1 MHKDTWCFEPL
12 VGSIQTPDGMWLN
25 MGRPS
30 RRMTTRIRVTIL
42 GNPSITVSWPQ
53 RERVGLIFKKGKSPL
68 AFVESLL
75 KKEGFRSPEEL
86 RQHFEIPA
94 GLLTC
99 RNIADDS
106 GGLVDAVRADAR
118 TVLRQAL
125 ILGLCGANFYDPNR
139 AVIWTNNSLSR
150 KLDLFEPGRF
160 YADN

>member
-1 MHKDTWCFEPL
+1 MHQGPWYTQPL
-12 VGSIQTPDGMWLN
+12 AGSIQTPDGMWLN

-53 RERVGLIFKKGKSPL
+53 TERVGLILKKGKSPL

-75 KKEGFRSPEEL
+75 RKEGFESPEEL
-86 RQHFEIPA
+86 REHFEVPA
-94 GLLTC
+94 RLLTC
-99 RNIADDS
+99 RNIPDDS
-106 GGLVDAVRADAR
+106 DGLVVADRADAG

-139 AVIWTNNSLSR
+139 AVIWTNNRLSR